1 LGENEPTHFAC
12 NGDICESYQSWIKK
26 FNDGATQEIVK
37 KANSKITSNSF
48 LKVCEYDLENKSCR
62 GEDVRFPF
70 YGTNLILTNTFF
82 IEGFGI
88 DNAQTNKSGG
98 VSFSAK
104 VKAGS
109 VWYFGNK
116 FPVACGQADSKIS
129 YERDKLNFEIVRSV
143 CVALT
148 VSTNK
153 SKINVLL
160 FDYLNNEYIAEL
172 DVGMVGLGVAGG
184 GKKIVKFFF

>member
-1 LGENEPTHFAC
+1 M
-12 NGDICESYQSWIKK
+12 
-26 FNDGATQEIVK
+26 
-37 KANSKITSNSF
+37 
-48 LKVCEYDLENKSCR
+48 
-62 GEDVRFPF
+62 
-70 YGTNLILTNTFF
+70 
-82 IEGFGI
+82 
-88 DNAQTNKSGG
+88 
-98 VSFSAK
+98 
-104 VKAGS
+104 
-109 VWYFGNK
+109 
-116 FPVACGQADSKIS
+116 ACGQSDSKIS